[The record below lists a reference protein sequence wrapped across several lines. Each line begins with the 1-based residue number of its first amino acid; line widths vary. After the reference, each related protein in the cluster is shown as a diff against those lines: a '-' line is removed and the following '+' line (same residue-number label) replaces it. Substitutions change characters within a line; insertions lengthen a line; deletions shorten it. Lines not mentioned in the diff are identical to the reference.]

1 MTQVRRVTR
10 RFNAPRTSRPAVHLA
25 AAPATVVSPV
35 FRHAEG
41 LAGARIENLFLDL
54 DQPAPA
60 AKADPRAQKA
70 RERLSRY
77 LADDTTAD
85 VSNIF
90 ADSAPDEA
98 EAPDT
103 LDLRLTSM
111 ITKQPRKMQSIRSQ
125 MAEAHAARQHKARV
139 ARYPTAKEVIGVAA
153 GVIVAM
159 IFMPLPPIF

>member
-10 RFNAPRTSRPAVHLA
+10 RFNAPRTSRPVTHLA
-25 AAPATVVSPV
+25 PPPATVVSPV
-35 FRHAEG
+35 FRHSEG
-41 LAGARIENLFLDL
+41 LGGARIENLFFDL
-54 DQPAPA
+54 DQPTPT

-70 RERLSRY
+70 RARLSRY
-77 LADDTTAD
+77 LTDERSED

-90 ADSAPDEA
+90 ADNTSDEG
-98 EAPDT
+98 EGPDT

-111 ITKQPRKMQSIRSQ
+111 ITAQPRKMQSIRSQ
-125 MAEAHAARQHKARV
+125 MAEAHAARQAKARV

>member
-10 RFNAPRTSRPAVHLA
+10 RFNAPRTSRPAARLA
-25 AAPATVVSPV
+25 AVSPTVVSPV

-41 LAGARIENLFLDL
+41 LGGGRIENLFLDL
-54 DQPAPA
+54 DQPTSE
-60 AKADPRAQKA
+60 AKSDPRAQKA
-70 RERLSRY
+70 RARLARY
-77 LADDTTAD
+77 LGDETSAD

-90 ADSAPDEA
+90 ADSDPAEVDAPDS
-98 EAPDT
+98 
-103 LDLRLTSM
+103 LDLRLTSV
-111 ITKQPRKMQSIRSQ
+111 IASHPRKMQSIRSQ
-125 MAEAHAARQHKARV
+125 MAEAHAARQAKARV

>member
-10 RFNAPRTSRPAVHLA
+10 RFNAPRTSRPAAHLVST
-25 AAPATVVSPV
+25 PATVVSPV

-41 LAGARIENLFLDL
+41 LGGARIENLFLDL
-54 DQPAPA
+54 DAPA
-60 AKADPRAQKA
+60 APAKADPRAQKA
-70 RERLSRY
+70 RARLSRY
-77 LADDTTAD
+77 LADEASDD

-90 ADSAPDEA
+90 AEGSPDEV
-98 EAPDT
+98 EVPDT
-103 LDLRLTSM
+103 LDLRLTSA
-111 ITKQPRKMQSIRSQ
+111 ITAQPRKMQSIRNQ
-125 MAEAHAARQHKARV
+125 MAEAHAARQAKARV